1 MLAYILESR
10 IALNT
15 GKELPCMP
23 DIRDFATACPD
34 KSYRE
39 QVMEEIRQEAESYG
53 MTVEAYVANGYEPPK
68 RGGR

>member
-1 MLAYILESR
+1 
-10 IALNT
+10 
-15 GKELPCMP
+15 MP

-53 MTVEAYVANGYEPPK
+53 MTVEAYAAMDMSRQK
-68 RGGR
+68 RRQITLGKEAEFWPCKRYLPS